1 MSRGIKLIKSSLLGT
16 SSWILNIVISFFMM
30 PFLIHSLGDKHYGLW
45 ILVSTFMGYYG
56 LLDLGLSSAVSR
68 FISRA
73 IGRNDKDE
81 RKVIVCTSFYTFLIL
96 GLIVLIAT
104 LVFTYFA
111 DVIVSAE
118 DDLYLFRILLLIMG
132 LSLAVK
138 FPLRVF
144 TGVVLANLYQYISR
158 LINIV
163 ITIIRTLLIVY
174 VVISGFGLIA
184 IAIITA
190 LCSILSGI
198 CVTCFAFRIE
208 SGMSISPAF
217 FRKNR
222 VHQLFGYSI
231 YVFLGRVANLLKYS
245 VDSFVIA
252 KFVSLGMVT
261 HYGIALRLCDHFNSL
276 MANIVNVATPVFSQ
290 EEGKNDFDSIRKK
303 FLFTIKIS
311 TYLAMFVGVMIL
323 MCGKPFIQ
331 RWMGHEYVDSY
342 PILVVLIIPIIIG
355 SCQTPL
361 FSVLYGISKHR
372 IVAYINI
379 SEGISNLVLSLIL
392 VQYYG
397 MLGVAIGTAIPMA
410 ITTIV
415 AYPYYVCRVLKIR
428 LNEYYAKILTYV
440 MTSLLSLFVVWIAL
454 KIYITPDYFTIVTFG
469 VFQFVIYALV
479 TIFIGFS
486 KNEREYLLG
495 FVRTKYRVYG

>member
-1 MSRGIKLIKSSLLGT
+1 MSRGLKLIKSSLLGT
-16 SSWILNIVISFFMM
+16 SSWILNIGIAFFMM

-45 ILVSTFMGYYG
+45 ILVSTFIGYYG

-73 IGRNDKDE
+73 IGQNDKNE
-81 RKVIVCTSFYTFLIL
+81 RKTIICTSFYTFLLL

-104 LVFTYFA
+104 LVFTFFA
-111 DVIVSAE
+111 DIIVSAE

-132 LSLAVK
+132 ISLAVK

-144 TGVVLANLYQYISR
+144 YGVVLANLYQYISK

-163 ITIIRTLLIVY
+163 ITIIRTFLIVY

-184 IAIITA
+184 IATITA

-198 CVTCFAFRIE
+198 CVTYFAFRIE
-208 SGMSISPAF
+208 AGISISPTL

-222 VHQLFGYSI
+222 LHQLFEYSI

-245 VDSFVIA
+245 VDSLVIA
-252 KFVSLGMVT
+252 KFVSLGAVT

-290 EEGKNDFDSIRKK
+290 EEGKGDFDSIREK

-323 MCGKPFIQ
+323 MCGKPFIH
-331 RWMGHEYVDSY
+331 RWMSHEYLDSY
-342 PILVVLIIPIIIG
+342 PVLVVLILPIIIG

-379 SEGISNLVLSLIL
+379 SEGISNLVLSLVL
-392 VQYYG
+392 VKYYG
-397 MLGVAIGTAIPMA
+397 ILGVAIGTAIPMA
-410 ITTIV
+410 ITTTV
-415 AYPYYVCRVLKIR
+415 VYPYYVCRVLEIK
-428 LNEYYAKILTYV
+428 LNEYYAKIITYV
-440 MTSLLSLFVVWIAL
+440 MTSLLPLIVVWSAL
-454 KIYITPDYFTIVTFG
+454 NIYVKPDYLTIVTFG
-469 VFQFVIYALV
+469 FFQFAVFALV
-479 TIFIGFS
+479 TVFIGFS
-486 KNEREYLLG
+486 KIEREYLLG
-495 FVRTKYRVYG
+495 FVRTKYRVYS